1 MVKYVKADARLKTSK
16 PVGTEYIDEWYKKAF
31 PTDELGDELEHITFG
46 ELYTALKNRK
56 DIYEVIGAYD
66 STVRERLFVKL
77 AKDFGFTVDE
87 VYGLWTEDRP
97 IESAVKKPDGEPITA
112 IDGNDEPWD
121 KDLEFWYDSK
131 HGIGPGMLP
140 KGVRVLDTYEPDL
153 YTTHIRISRPLT
165 HKEELEYEVFP
176 CDNPNKV

>member
-1 MVKYVKADARLKTSK
+1 MVKYVKASGHISESD
-16 PVGTEYIDEWYKKAF
+16 YIDEWYSKNF
-31 PTDELGDELEHITFG
+31 PNDSLGNELNHITFG
-46 ELYTALKNRK
+46 DLFNALCNLEEVY
-56 DIYEVIGAYD
+56 DVIGVYD
-66 STVRERLFVKL
+66 STVRERLFKNL
-77 AKDFGFTVDE
+77 AKVFALSIDDIYRIWDNGYPVE
-87 VYGLWTEDRP
+87 GSVED
-97 IESAVKKPDGEPITA
+97 VKGKPITA

-153 YTTHIRISRPLT
+153 YTTYIRISRPLT